1 MANELDLKT
10 LLEHN
15 FKMILNT
22 LETTRKLVLDVQASH
37 YWTRHALD
45 VFTQLKNIGNNIDKM
60 LLTCTEKLARGNQAF
75 RDPEVMKLWKTVVGL
90 YRAMP
95 PVQKKFTDQLA
106 RRRRERIM
114 GEEIIQ
120 PEDIAPET
128 LAADQLQF
136 TTISEELVV
145 EYTNRLALVADLGD
159 GLIPDQAAVEEDIK
173 REKRREQA
181 AATASDEPPA

>member
-15 FKMILNT
+15 YKMIMNT
-22 LETTRKLVLDVQASH
+22 IETGRKLVLDVQASH
-37 YWTRHALD
+37 YWTTHGLE
-45 VFTQLKNIGNNIDKM
+45 VFGSLKNIGENLDRM
-60 LLTCTEKLARGNQAF
+60 LFSNAELLKQGSRAF
-75 RDPEVMKLWKTVVGL
+75 REPEAMKLWKTVVGL

-120 PEDIAPET
+120 PEDISAET
-128 LAADQLQF
+128 IALDHAQFASVSEQLGLEFTVRLNDLAKLP
-136 TTISEELVV
+136 
-145 EYTNRLALVADLGD
+145 D
-159 GLIPDQAAVEEDIK
+159 GLVPDTTAVEADIE
-173 REKRREQA
+173 RERKKAQQA
-181 AATASDEPPA
+181 AAPASSDI